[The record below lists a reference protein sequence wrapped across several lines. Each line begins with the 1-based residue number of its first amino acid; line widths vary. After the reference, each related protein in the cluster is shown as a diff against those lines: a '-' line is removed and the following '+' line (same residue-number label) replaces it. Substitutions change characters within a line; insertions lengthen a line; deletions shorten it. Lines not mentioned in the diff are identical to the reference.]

1 MADGS
6 DKGKNKGKRRLR
18 RWVDKAEALTHSD
31 GEAPG
36 VAVALSY
43 DMDADEAPRVVAKG
57 EGEVAERIVEI
68 ALANGIKV
76 RRDADLAAVLS
87 AIEIDAEIPYEA
99 FTAVAE
105 ILSYVYQAN
114 SRMGRKDGTARRNGD
129 EA

>member
-1 MADGS
+1 MADRS
-6 DKGKNKGKRRLR
+6 DKDKGKGKRRLR
-18 RWVDKAEALTHSD
+18 RWVDKAEALSPGD
-31 GEAPG
+31 GEAPD

-43 DMDADEAPRVVAKG
+43 DTQADEAPRVVAKG
-57 EGEVAERIVEI
+57 EGEVAQRIIEV

-87 AIEIDAEIPYEA
+87 AIDIDAEIPYEA

-114 SRMGRKDGTARRNGD
+114 SRMGRKDGRPRRNGD